1 MISHA
6 FWVAPKTVKQLTQS
20 VSTDTMHETT
30 LPPRRNIHRH
40 VLQFPHLQRY
50 CAERRQLMTKESQSA
65 ADADWYAPDFDHC
78 LAWLIATL
86 FIKFK

>member
-1 MISHA
+1 
-6 FWVAPKTVKQLTQS
+6 
-20 VSTDTMHETT
+20 MHETT

-65 ADADWYAPDFDHC
+65 ADAD
-78 LAWLIATL
+78 
-86 FIKFK
+86 